1 MYHYTPPVDVLSND
15 QEMLLVAD
23 LPGVSPQE
31 ISLEVDDRLLT
42 LSAGGNE
49 DTPPRWSRRFTLTP
63 DIDPDQIAAEHRDGV
78 LTVRLPRA
86 PKPARRIAVTLQ
98 HLLETLEG

>member
-23 LPGVSPQE
+23 LPGVSPAE
-31 ISLEVDDRLLT
+31 IRLEVDDRLLT
-42 LSAGGNE
+42 LSAGGGE

-63 DIDPDQIAAEHRDGV
+63 DIDAAQIAAEHRDGV
-78 LTVRLPRA
+78 LTVRMPRA
-86 PKPARRIAVTLQ
+86 PRQVRRIEVNAA
-98 HLLETLEG
+98 